1 MAASGALQFAL
12 QKLDSILVQE
22 QQLLRGFNTRIKDIR
37 DELESLKIFLRGAD
51 AGDDKDD
58 IKAWMRQLRD
68 IAYDM
73 EDLLEEYTFHFG
85 QPHRHRLLGFLT
97 TSIQSLRHLF
107 TRRKMSIAIQDI
119 KTQLRNISERRSTYK
134 FNSSFNATKKRVH
147 DRHLAALFME
157 EAELVGIRKPKEE
170 IVGRLVKGGGS
181 SSLTVVSVVGMG
193 GLGKTTLVR
202 KVYDDEQVKGWF
214 NSHAW
219 ITVTPSFTVEELL
232 KSIIIQFYEERH
244 EKLPARIQTMECIQ
258 LIDTLRQFLQDKRYI
273 AVLDDLWHIT
283 PWECLKYA
291 LPNSECGSRIVVT
304 TRNKDIGLS
313 CIESC
318 GSLYELQP
326 LPQPEAWF
334 LFCKKAFRS
343 VSAGVC
349 PSELQDVAED
359 IVKVCGGLPLAIVT
373 IAGLLSKKAHVL
385 EWRKLRD
392 NLHAELA
399 NNPKLEIIKQI
410 LLLSYNDLPHFL
422 KSCILYFSIFPKE
435 HAVTRITLIRLWIA
449 EGFIESERGETMER
463 IAGDYLND
471 LIDRSMVQVAERYDY
486 GRVRSCRVH
495 DLIHEVI
502 VLKSEEENFSTLMIT
517 RDTKRHGKIRR
528 SSTHAAG
535 EHLLQSDLSH
545 LRALF
550 MFRENVLPIPSV
562 VNLLSRLRLLR
573 ILDLTGAPIESFPLE
588 FGKLPHL
595 RYLSFRNTRIS
606 KLPKSLGQL
615 KNLETLDLKETYV
628 TELPKTILNLQ
639 NLRHLLA
646 YHYYTSHRPPYYLA
660 DGVKLPHGI
669 GKFRE
674 LQKLTYLEINQ
685 DSRIVRELGNLTQL
699 KRLGLVKLR
708 RVDGASLCKSIEKM
722 EKLLSLSVTSV
733 GMDEYLNLRSL
744 TSPPPLLQ
752 RLYLRGPLQ
761 ALPNWISSLKH
772 LVRMRLR
779 WSRLKEDSFGVLEE
793 LPSLVELTLIHAYD
807 GANLRCQKGGFQKL
821 KILDLERLNNL
832 NHVVVDGSMP
842 NLQKMYIR
850 SCVQL
855 QEVPQGIQQLVLL
868 KEIHLF
874 DMPEEFVQR
883 LEGEDYA
890 LVSHVPIRRSYDS
903 EKGVYKEL

>member
-1 MAASGALQFAL
+1 MSVSGALQFAL
-12 QKLDSILVQE
+12 EKLDSILVQE
-22 QQLLRGFNTRIKDIR
+22 QQLLRGFNTGIKDIR

-85 QPHRHRLLGFLT
+85 QPHRHRFLGFLT

-119 KTQLRNISERRSTYK
+119 KTQLRNISERRSMYK
-134 FNSSFNATKKRVH
+134 FDSGFNASQKRVD
-147 DRHLAALFME
+147 DRHLAALFMD
-157 EAELVGIRKPKEE
+157 EAELVGIGKPKEE
-170 IVGRLVKGGGS
+170 IVGRLVKGGGTN
-181 SSLTVVSVVGMG
+181 LTVVSVVGMG

-214 NSHAW
+214 SCHAW
-219 ITVTPSFTVEELL
+219 ITVTPSFTVDELL

-273 AVLDDLWHIT
+273 AVLDDLWHIKA
-283 PWECLKYA
+283 WEILKYA
-291 LPNSECGSRIVVT
+291 LPNSDCGSRIVIT

-326 LPQPEAWF
+326 LPPLEAWF

-343 VSAGVC
+343 ISAGVC
-349 PSELQDVAED
+349 PPELQDVAED

-373 IAGLLSKKAHVL
+373 IAGLLSKKADVL

-435 HAVTRITLIRLWIA
+435 HAVMRITLIRLWIA

-463 IAGDYLND
+463 IASDYLND
-471 LIDRSMVQVAERYDY
+471 LIDRSMVQVAEHYDY

-528 SSTHAAG
+528 SSTYAAG
-535 EHLLQSDLSH
+535 EQLLQGDLSH
-545 LRALF
+545 MRALF
-550 MFRENVLPIPSV
+550 MFGENFFPISSV
-562 VNLLSRLRLLR
+562 VNLLNRLRLLK
-573 ILDLTGAPIESFPLE
+573 ILDLGGAPIESFPLE

-606 KLPKSLGQL
+606 KLSKSLGQL
-615 KNLETLDLKETYV
+615 KNLETLDLKGTYV
-628 TELPKTILNLQ
+628 TELPKTILNLH

-685 DSRIVRELGNLTQL
+685 DSSIVRELGNLTQL

-708 RVDGASLCKSIEKM
+708 RADGANLCKSIEKM
-722 EKLLSLSVTSV
+722 EKLLSLSVTSI
-733 GMDEYLNLRSL
+733 GMDEHLNLRSL
-744 TSPPPLLQ
+744 TFPPPLLQ

-761 ALPNWISSLKH
+761 TLPNWISSLKH

-832 NHVVVDGSMP
+832 NYVVVDGSMP

-883 LEGEDYA
+883 LEGEDYPR
-890 LVSHVPIRRSYDS
+890 VSHVPIRRSYDS
-903 EKGVYKEL
+903 EKRVYKEL